1 MYKLYMEFEKPVQ
14 EFLGRERTIQNVKYT
29 VQGFAVH
36 KNTGFV
42 LYHSGVGAAYD
53 LCTKEKKPLGVFKLG
68 SYNEG
73 EPDNRWAN
81 HANDAMFG
89 GFLPGETFPRLY
101 VTAGNSVESDEHGYI
116 AYCAVE
122 QIRCQDG
129 VYSSETVQ
137 RIYYKNDGIENSGY
151 RTPGFGW
158 PMSLVDAD
166 GGWYYMF
173 SARYRTRKEC
183 AHIITKFPLP
193 DPGAGDIILY
203 PKDIVEQFELPFNVF
218 FTQGG
223 TLKDGRIWYMFGC
236 GKDQHPNAM
245 RVIDLKRREYVLCED
260 LSQTE
265 FGKDEVECCAFFG
278 DRLLINTQSG
288 KLYEYLPD
296 DISV

>member
-1 MYKLYMEFEKPVQ
+1 M
-14 EFLGRERTIQNVKYT
+14 
-29 VQGFAVH
+29 
-36 KNTGFV
+36 
-42 LYHSGVGAAYD
+42 
-53 LCTKEKKPLGVFKLG
+53 G

-129 VYSSETVQ
+129 VYSSETFQ

-183 AHIITKFPLP
+183 AQPDNTYIITKFPLP
-193 DPGAGDIILY
+193 DPGAGDITLY

-245 RVIDLKRREYVLCED
+245 RVIDLKDVNMYSARIFPKRNSARMRWSAVPFSETGCLSIPKAENCMNICRMTYLCDPVRAADMPEIVRC
-260 LSQTE
+260 L
-265 FGKDEVECCAFFG
+265 FHP
-278 DRLLINTQSG
+278 I
-288 KLYEYLPD
+288 PD
-296 DISV
+296 IPRPPFRIFPS